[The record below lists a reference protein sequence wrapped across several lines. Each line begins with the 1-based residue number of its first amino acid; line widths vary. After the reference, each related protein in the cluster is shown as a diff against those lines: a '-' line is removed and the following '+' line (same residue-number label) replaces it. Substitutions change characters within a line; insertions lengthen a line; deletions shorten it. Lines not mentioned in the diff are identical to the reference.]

1 MESWFRQKLI
11 ILKRVLLWTGCVNL
25 LLRDVVWSG
34 TRVPV
39 RYSTGL
45 MMAFSEPR
53 TTWALVTILGP
64 EMSRTNLAH
73 SRMMQNVEYYKI
85 SCAALGLSAARIS
98 ATLHVD
104 IHTRSY
110 ECTHDTNWMHVDAL
124 SVSKEV
130 GFSVS
135 WPWEGWQQM
144 DVSGTGT
151 VYIIYCVDVDVDIC
165 WYYILLTNQNR
176 TYRMLPASGICLL
189 SLSYK
194 WPKLASGESRVV
206 ISCALRVC
214 CECIFW
220 ISKQHLTTVCNCIR
234 GFTSQDIS
242 WHYMSPCAGNYQ
254 HTTLNNWRAETM
266 LAVSLCAALCSWQYV
281 YGIGVSKLVGPV
293 NVKSIYGACP
303 SKYQAINIE
312 QP

>member
-151 VYIIYCVDVDVDIC
+151 VYIIYSVDVDVDIC

-220 ISKQHLTTVCNCIR
+220 SQSNILQPYATVSGGLHLRISHDTIWARALVLISTHPSTIDVQKPC
-234 GFTSQDIS
+234 SQFLSVQLCVADNMFMELVSQS
-242 WHYMSPCAGNYQ
+242 WS
-254 HTTLNNWRAETM
+254 
-266 LAVSLCAALCSWQYV
+266 ALWM
-281 YGIGVSKLVGPV
+281 
-293 NVKSIYGACP
+293 
-303 SKYQAINIE
+303 
-312 QP
+312 